1 MKLLIVALVLGAFGP
16 AFAWGECAWVLWERY
31 EFVNV
36 NPGKPI
42 ERGDWQIFA
51 ALPTYDAC
59 SNTARQRAERKA
71 ETSPEAV
78 NVKDQRVYELI
89 GGGFGVRTEFK
100 KPQQSS
106 SYVELRCFPD
116 TVKP

>member
-1 MKLLIVALVLGAFGP
+1 MMAFLLGAFGP
-16 AFAWGECAWVLWERY
+16 AYAWAECAWVLWERY
-31 EFVNV
+31 QFVNM

-59 SNTARQRAERKA
+59 RNAARERADRHA
-71 ETSPEAV
+71 EPSPQAV
-78 NVKDQRVYELI
+78 NVKDLQVHQLI
-89 GGGFGVRTEFK
+89 GGGFGVRIEFK
-100 KPQQSS
+100 EPQHSS
-106 SYVELRCFPD
+106 SYVTFQCFPD